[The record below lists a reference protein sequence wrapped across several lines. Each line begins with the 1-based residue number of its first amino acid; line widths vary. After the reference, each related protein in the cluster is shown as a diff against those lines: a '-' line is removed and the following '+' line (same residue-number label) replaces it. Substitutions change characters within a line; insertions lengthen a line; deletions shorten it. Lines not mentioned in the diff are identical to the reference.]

1 MAKLVYNKG
10 KSIEDMMEEINDQ
23 IEEFAAAFLKRTNL
37 DPRNVVMVVRQDA
50 DLNGFT
56 QRIWF
61 EEKRDEN
68 ERT

>member
-61 EEKRDEN
+61 EEKRDGN